1 MASRNS
7 RAGTRPGGPGRVPR
21 GDGAPGTD
29 AGAPVR
35 QTAPA
40 VGTFTAPA
48 ETMPGG
54 DSLAKRRYPDLSGG
68 APQAESTAI
77 TQS

>member
-1 MASRNS
+1 MNNRH
-7 RAGTRPGGPGRVPR
+7 PQ
-21 GDGAPGTD
+21 
-29 AGAPVR
+29 R
-35 QTAPA
+35 QAAPA